1 MSTNVVPL
9 RSERTINGREG
20 KVFYQGNVFLGWVD
34 NVEGRIV
41 IDRADVV
48 RTGSRGT
55 GYKALGW
62 NGSGT
67 LSGFKTT
74 SKFLLLVT
82 QYVQTGK
89 MPDPVAITYE
99 LSDPDAFRDGR
110 GGEEGNP
117 MVERVPLL
125 QCKFWEAALGY
136 AVDSLVRQ
144 EVPFTF
150 EGIDTPSVIV
160 NSQMPQF

>member
-9 RSERTINGREG
+9 RAQRTINGREG
-20 KVFYQGNVFLGWVD
+20 KVFYEGNIFLGWVD
-34 NVEGRIV
+34 QVEARIT

-48 RTGSRGT
+48 RAGARGT

-62 NGSGT
+62 SGSGT
-67 LSGFKTT
+67 ISGFKVT

-82 QYVQTGK
+82 KYVQTGA
-89 MPDPVAITYE
+89 MPDPVALTYE

-110 GGEEGNP
+110 DGEEGSP
-117 MVERVPLL
+117 MVERVTLL
-125 QCKFWEAALGY
+125 ECKFWEAALGFST
-136 AVDSLVRQ
+136 DSLVRQ

-150 EGIDTPSVIV
+150 EDIAVPQAIV
-160 NSQMPQF
+160 NTQMPGF